1 MNISLSYR
9 LLLCLAIATSMTIT
23 GCGALAQF
31 MYIVKGHDIPAEY
44 SAFEN
49 SRVAVVVLTDS
60 SSYGPDPLSDKIEHY
75 IATKLLGNIDDVEI
89 VSKREI
95 DNWTDINGWNETNM
109 DELGKGVNAD
119 FVLSVNVED
128 YKIREGST
136 IYKGRSEVTVNVFDV
151 AKNTVSF
158 TSGPDYMEYPEN
170 GRPAIQTNDRKF
182 EAFYLAWLT
191 ERIARRF
198 YKYES
203 LIDVADEA
211 SFSG

>member
-1 MNISLSYR
+1 MVASLSV
-9 LLLCLAIATSMTIT
+9 T

-31 MYIVKGHDIPAEY
+31 MYIIKGHDIPAEY
-44 SAFEN
+44 SAFDN

-75 IATKLLGNIDDVEI
+75 VSTKLLGNIDDI
-89 VSKREI
+89 DLVSKREI
-95 DNWTDINGWNETNM
+95 DNWIDINGWDET
-109 DELGKGVNAD
+109 ELDALGQGLGAD
-119 FVLSVNVED
+119 YVLSINVDE
-128 YKIREGST
+128 YSIREGST

-151 AKNTVSF
+151 NANKVSF
-158 TSGPDYMEYPEN
+158 TSGPEHMEYPEN

-211 SFSG
+211 IFSG